1 MSIGIKVWLSV
12 LIYGLLAQGCG
23 HIAGGIAQ
31 VRGKDPDPAF
41 YGVLLISII
50 ILALA
55 ANGLVIIR
63 LALQIIV
70 ALMGRGINQ

>member
-1 MSIGIKVWLSV
+1 MSMGIKVWLSV
-12 LIYGLLAQGCG
+12 LVYGLLAQGCG

-31 VRGKDPDPAF
+31 ARGKDPDPAF
-41 YGVLLISII
+41 YGVLFISII

-63 LALQIIV
+63 LMLQVILT
-70 ALMGRGINQ
+70 LMRRG